1 MYYIIDLS
9 SELLGLMKYKK
20 VTTAASLRHIY
31 QNKKKQIYGRE
42 TIILN
47 GI

>member
-9 SELLGLMKYKK
+9 RMNK
-20 VTTAASLRHIY
+20 VKQVAKAASLRHFY
-31 QNKKKQIYGRE
+31 QNKKNQIYGRD

>member
-9 SELLGLMKYKK
+9 RMNK
-20 VTTAASLRHIY
+20 VKQVATAASLRHIY